1 MDIAKLEKDIRNIE
15 TDFAIRVSKRDSLI
29 AKINTDKETLE
40 KLAKN
45 EDKLDRASILLQN
58 TAKAKRLFIKE
69 QIESIGTVAL
79 QTVYGLNYS
88 LKLELEQDKNKPK
101 CKIYVVEKRG
111 DVTLVREP
119 ENFNGGGVV
128 DVCSIALRFAML
140 QIYSNP
146 KLDGPVLLDEPGKH
160 VSKEYASALSEF
172 IKTLSDKLNRQIIF
186 ITHNEYMAL
195 SSSNIITITKENV
208 DEGE

>member
-1 MDIAKLEKDIRNIE
+1 MDIAKLEKNIKDIE

>member
-1 MDIAKLEKDIRNIE
+1 MDIAKLEKNIKDIE

-45 EDKLDRASILLQN
+45 EDKLYRASILLQN

-111 DVTLVREP
+111 NVTLVREP

>member
-1 MDIAKLEKDIRNIE
+1 MDIAKLEKNIKDIE

-79 QTVYGLNYS
+79 QTVYGLNYR

>member
-1 MDIAKLEKDIRNIE
+1 MDIAKLEKNIKDIE

-111 DVTLVREP
+111 NVTLVREP